1 MNGEGNEGGA
11 GMATRKMNRLRLRL
25 SEDAVPLLIVAVALM
40 LALVG
45 AYALLTFI
53 QELAA

>member
-1 MNGEGNEGGA
+1 
-11 GMATRKMNRLRLRL
+11 MATRKTNRLRLR
-25 SEDAVPLLIVAVALM
+25 EDAVPLLIVAAVLM

-45 AYALLTFI
+45 AYALLIFI